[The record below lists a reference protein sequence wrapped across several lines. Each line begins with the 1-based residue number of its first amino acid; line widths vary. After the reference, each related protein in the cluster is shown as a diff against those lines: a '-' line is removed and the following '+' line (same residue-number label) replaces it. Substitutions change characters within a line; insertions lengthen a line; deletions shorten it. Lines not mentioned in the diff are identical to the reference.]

1 MVVAMSASRAGG
13 SMSVQEERPGGD
25 PEKGSGNANGPDTQ
39 KGVVMKKMLLT
50 LTTVG
55 VLAVPAGM
63 ALAQSDTTEPAAPV
77 PTCVDPVHDQQRDR
91 DRTADQ
97 DALGAQDQVR
107 TQLQTQL
114 RLQDGTCDADC
125 TGDQTRSQER
135 TRLQE
140 QTQLADGT
148 GVGAMHRMGEM
159 GTADTGRGNG

>member
-1 MVVAMSASRAGG
+1 
-13 SMSVQEERPGGD
+13 
-25 PEKGSGNANGPDTQ
+25 
-39 KGVVMKKMLLT
+39 MKKMLLT

-91 DRTADQ
+91 DRSADQ
-97 DALGAQDQVR
+97 DSLGAQDQLR

-114 RLQDGTCDADC
+114 RLEDGTCDADC
-125 TGDQTRSQER
+125 TGDQTRQQEQAR
-135 TRLQE
+135 QQE

-148 GVGAMHRMGEM
+148 GVGTMHRMGEM
-159 GTADTGRGNG
+159 GTAATGRGHG

>member
-1 MVVAMSASRAGG
+1 MVQG
-13 SMSVQEERPGGD
+13 QEPDGD
-25 PEKGSGNANGPDTQ
+25 PEIGSGNAEARDAL
-39 KGVVMKKMLLT
+39 KGVVMKKMLLA

-77 PTCVDPVHDQQRDR
+77 PTCVDPVHAQDRDR

-97 DALGAQDQVR
+97 DSLGAHDQLR
-107 TQLQTQL
+107 TQLRTQL
-114 RLQDGTCDADC
+114 HLEDGTCDADC
-125 TGDQTRSQER
+125 TGDHTRSQEQ

-140 QTQLADGT
+140 HAQLADGT

-159 GTADTGRGNG
+159 GTAATSRGNG